1 MADKKRQLPDK
12 IVDADGR
19 PTLDFQIFMD
29 DLIYGTAAD
38 SIGTLLSGRNTDS
51 AKITGIIS
59 GTVSIDPFIT
69 DRGKL
74 FGELDA
80 VTANT
85 NSVASSASGSSL
97 TASIDAAFAL
107 GSGTGGG
114 TFTTPSRTVT
124 AAGGTSP
131 YTYAWA
137 KVSGDTLTVTSPTSA
152 ATTFS
157 GTPGVGNT
165 LHAVYRC
172 TVTDNVAA
180 TATVDVSV
188 SLTDLTVGV

>member
-1 MADKKRQLPDK
+1 MADKKRQLPGK
-12 IVDADGR
+12 IANADGT
-19 PTLDFQIFMD
+19 PTLDFLKFMD
-29 DLIYGTAAD
+29 DLIYGTDAD

-74 FGELDA
+74 SGELDA
-80 VTANT
+80 VNANT

-97 TASIDAAFAL
+97 TASIDAAFAFA
-107 GSGTGGG
+107 SGVGGG
-114 TFTTPSRTVT
+114 AFTTPTRTVT
-124 AAGGTSP
+124 AAGGTAP
-131 YTYAWA
+131 YTYAWT
-137 KVSGDTLTVTSPTSA
+137 KVSGDTLTVNSPTAA
-152 ATTFS
+152 ATTFT

-165 LHAVYRC
+165 LQAVYRC

-188 SLTDLTVGV
+188 SITDLTVGI

>member
-29 DLIYGTAAD
+29 DLIYGSAAD

-74 FGELDA
+74 SGELDA

-97 TASIDAAFAL
+97 TASIDAAFAFA
-107 GSGTGGG
+107 SGVGGG
-114 TFTTPSRTVT
+114 AFTTPSRTVT

-152 ATTFS
+152 STTFS

-165 LHAVYRC
+165 LQAVYRC

-180 TATVDVSV
+180 TTTVDVSV
-188 SLTDLTVGV
+188 SITDLTVGV